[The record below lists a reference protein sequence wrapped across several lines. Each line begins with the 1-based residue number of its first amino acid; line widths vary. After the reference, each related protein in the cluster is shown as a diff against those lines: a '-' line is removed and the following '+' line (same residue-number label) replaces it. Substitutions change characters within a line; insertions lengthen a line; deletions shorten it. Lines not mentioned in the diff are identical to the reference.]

1 VAVLIDT
8 NIIARIL
15 AGDIGLAK
23 MVINLDDP
31 VINAIVWIETIQGSK
46 SKSEIRSIEQYLDSY
61 QLIPIDDEVSEEARR
76 LIKQYSNSH
85 GLMLAD
91 SIVAAT
97 CVVYNLELLTLNLKH
112 FRFVS
117 GLKLLRI

>member
-1 VAVLIDT
+1 MAVLIDT